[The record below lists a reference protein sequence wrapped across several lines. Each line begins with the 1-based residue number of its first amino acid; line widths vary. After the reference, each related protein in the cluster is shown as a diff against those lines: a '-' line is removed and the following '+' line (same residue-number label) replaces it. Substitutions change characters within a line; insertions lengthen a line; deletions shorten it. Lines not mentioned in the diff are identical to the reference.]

1 MPIHNRH
8 RISERVHIPH
18 HETKGLARGVKLLAW
33 ARTVR
38 WVGWGFGE
46 SLLPIFIFAFSASY
60 AEAGLI
66 TSIYSVALLV
76 ALPVVGMLADRMSAK
91 VLIIAGLALYPLVG
105 ASYFLAGAAG
115 VAVFVVLA
123 RLINGVSWAL
133 ESTGIDTYYRRM
145 TDRNLLASSFGYIET
160 FAYAGWILAAVVS
173 MLMVT
178 IIPVHYLLL
187 LIAPFAL
194 LAIPVALMA
203 PKDPARPVHNPLK
216 TFESYKSALT
226 EWGTWDV
233 RLKLLGVLV
242 LFMGVIDTLTG
253 LFIPIDAYIEGA
265 NFQMVVVLAIVAT
278 IPRVFGFM
286 LGRLADRYDKYKL
299 VMWGLLGVAVL
310 MAALAFFPGY
320 AVLLVVS
327 FLLCVLMELFTV
339 IGKALVTTLGPEDHY
354 GVRGSTFQSLATIGN
369 LAAPLLIGISLDVL
383 GFGTLAGILAAIA
396 VAIGLAFGAL
406 TIQRS
411 RTSQGS

>member
-8 RISERVHIPH
+8 RITDRVHIPH
-18 HETKGLARGVKLLAW
+18 EETKGLAHGVKLLAW

-46 SLLPIFIFAFSASY
+46 SLLPLFIFAFSASY
-60 AEAGLI
+60 AEAGLL
-66 TSIYSVALLV
+66 TSIYSIALLV
-76 ALPVVGMLADRMSAK
+76 ALPIVGMLADRMSAK

-115 VAVFVVLA
+115 VALFVVLA

-133 ESTGIDTYYRRM
+133 ESVGIDTYYRRV
-145 TDRNLLASSFGYIET
+145 TNRNLLASSFGYIET
-160 FAYAGWILAAVVS
+160 VAYAGWILAALVS
-173 MLMVT
+173 MLLVT
-178 IIPVHYLLL
+178 IVPVHYLLL
-187 LIAPFAL
+187 LILPFSL
-194 LAIPVALMA
+194 LAIPIALMA
-203 PKDPARPVHNPLK
+203 PKDTPRPVVNPLK
-216 TFESYKSALT
+216 TFESYKSAIS
-226 EWGTWDV
+226 EWGTWDL

-278 IPRVFGFM
+278 IPRLFGFM
-286 LGRLADRYDKYKL
+286 LGKLADHNNNYKL

-310 MAALAFFPGY
+310 MSALAFFPGY
-320 AVLLVVS
+320 AVLLIVS

-354 GVRGSTFQSLATIGN
+354 GVRGSTFQSIATIGN

-383 GFGTLAGILAAIA
+383 GFGALACVLAGVAVAIA
-396 VAIGLAFGAL
+396 VAFAL
-406 TIQRS
+406 ISRS
-411 RTSQGS
+411 N